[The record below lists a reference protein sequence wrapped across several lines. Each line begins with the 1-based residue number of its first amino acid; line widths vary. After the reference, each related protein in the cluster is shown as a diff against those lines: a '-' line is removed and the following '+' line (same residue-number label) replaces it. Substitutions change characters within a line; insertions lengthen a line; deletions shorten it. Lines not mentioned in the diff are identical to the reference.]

1 MISSVLAFH
10 YYFLT
15 LTGVRFD
22 SWFVYPPPPAPN
34 FCPRRPAPAAVPKWL
49 HKLRLH
55 KYTWIFAGMTYEDLF
70 DVTMEKLLS
79 LGVTQG
85 GANKLRELE
94 QVRCG
99 RAIGSLAEGD

>member
-1 MISSVLAFH
+1 MYHS
-10 YYFLT
+10 
-15 LTGVRFD
+15 
-22 SWFVYPPPPAPN
+22 PPAPN
-34 FCPRRPAPAAVPKWL
+34 FSLRRPAPAAVPKWL

-85 GANKLRELE
+85 GANKLLRNIQELNDRPHRLRELE

-99 RAIGSLAEGD
+99 RAIGSLAEGDRRGIS